1 MGAEHGREKPLSS
14 PSMCQPTNETAAQT
28 DPLNHQQLHL
38 ANQSLL
44 GLERRMNSIYH
55 CSAVLACVTQ
65 ISGWRR
71 KQGAHS
77 HQTSLGFPANAR
89 SQWEQPQ
96 TLPSFAWA
104 GAAGRT
110 PAGPGFPGRTLPG
123 TLRFPVSGSLLKTRP
138 GEERKEKRGE
148 RGEERGCSEP
158 VQRAAGACK
167 VWDGAGTSRY
177 GGTGVGML
185 GAVGPAAAPADTS
198 SLQRCPRPAP
208 L

>member
-14 PSMCQPTNETAAQT
+14 PSMCQPANETAAQT
-28 DPLNHQQLHL
+28 DPLKHQQLHL

-55 CSAVLACVTQ
+55 CSAGLACVTQ

-77 HQTSLGFPANAR
+77 HQTSLGFPANTR

-96 TLPSFAWA
+96 TLPRSAWA
-104 GAAGRT
+104 GAAGRA
-110 PAGPGFPGRTLPG
+110 PAGPDSRGAPCQGRCAVPCHD
-123 TLRFPVSGSLLKTRP
+123 PCSKHAQ
-138 GEERKEKRGE
+138 ER
-148 RGEERGCSEP
+148 RGCSEP
-158 VQRAAGACK
+158 VQRAA
-167 VWDGAGTSRY
+167 
-177 GGTGVGML
+177 GVGML
-185 GAVGPAAAPADTS
+185 GAVGPAAAPADPS